1 MQLNVCKSVLDWSGQ
16 GPPPV
21 CPTACMNN
29 LDTLRT
35 LPNVRRFACCDCGEG
50 AQGMLCRMER
60 RKIEAACGSSGFD
73 CNEVRLCMCPCV
85 VHPCLLNFYYLLY
98 IIICLQRLQ
107 MCPSRPRP
115 HGVVDC
121 YTIEGMCA
129 RDSTCASLVLDA
141 MQCVTDEGVMMTP
154 ECRDAQRRIFSYL
167 MENEMSPNCTCI
179 TSPVQCRKFRAAI
192 GMPVEVSPGC

>member
-1 MQLNVCKSVLDWSGQ
+1 
-16 GPPPV
+16 
-21 CPTACMNN
+21 
-29 LDTLRT
+29 
-35 LPNVRRFACCDCGEG
+35 
-50 AQGMLCRMER
+50 
-60 RKIEAACGSSGFD
+60 
-73 CNEVRLCMCPCV
+73 
-85 VHPCLLNFYYLLY
+85 
-98 IIICLQRLQ
+98 

-115 HGVVDC
+115 HDVVDC

-141 MQCVTDEGVMMTP
+141 MQCVTDTGVMMTP